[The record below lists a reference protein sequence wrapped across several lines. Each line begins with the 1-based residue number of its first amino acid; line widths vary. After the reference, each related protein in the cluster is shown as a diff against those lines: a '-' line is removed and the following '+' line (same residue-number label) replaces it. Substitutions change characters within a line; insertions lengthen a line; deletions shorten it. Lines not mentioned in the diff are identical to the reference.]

1 MNQSF
6 KRKFKSTFME
16 KNKLFG
22 RQLTDKR
29 KVRERECVKKR
40 GGHKSRWETKEG
52 GGGHQTTGGV

>member
-1 MNQSF
+1 
-6 KRKFKSTFME
+6 ME

-52 GGGHQTTGGV
+52 GGGAPDNWWCLVFAPGEANG